1 MLKTAAVFS
10 DHMVLQCEKPV
21 PFWGQAEPG
30 KKVTAVLGDESVTT
44 KVTPEGSFRILFS
57 PKKAGRGY
65 RLTVTDGQD
74 FVEYTDIALGE
85 VWLAGGQ
92 SNMELT
98 LAESMDGKEAVV
110 RSGNENIRFYMVPKC
125 AVTGE
130 ELEEAE
136 AAAAWQIC
144 GPGTSAVISAAAYY
158 FAVQIEASRGVP
170 VGIICCAWGGTSV
183 SCWMSEKS
191 LMKTAVGRKYI
202 EDYDKLVGDKTDQ
215 QYEAEMEEYRRE
227 WEAWNSRVEERRRR
241 EPSVTWEVL
250 NEECGLCPWPQPA
263 GRRSPFR
270 PAGIYRS
277 MTERVCPFGIRGF
290 LYYQG
295 EEDEAKYADYDW
307 MMISLIMEWRE
318 AWGDLTLPFLFV
330 QLPMYTSKDDWVHGI
345 DSRHWAMM
353 RDQQKKVSET
363 IAHTGLAILTDCGE
377 FDNIHPLDKKTV
389 GTRLALLARNKV
401 YGEDLI
407 ADAPAFEQAELG
419 EGKVRVRFSHTG
431 GSLRAKSAELRG
443 FELAGE
449 DGAFYPAKASIQKDW
464 VNLSSEQVQEPVY
477 VRYAW
482 HNYCQA
488 DLYGESGLPA
498 APFRTDHFS
507 IEDREG

>member
-74 FVEYTDIALGE
+74 LVEYTDIALGE

-98 LAESMDGKEAVV
+98 LAESMDGKEAVAQ
-110 RSGNENIRFYMVPKC
+110 SGNENIRFYMVPKC
-125 AVTGE
+125 VTGE

-144 GPGTSAVISAAAYY
+144 GPGTSAVMSAAAYY

-191 LMKTAVGRKYI
+191 LMKTAAGRKYI
-202 EDYDKLVGDKTDQ
+202 EDYDRLVGDKTDQ

-227 WEAWNSRVEERRRR
+227 WEAWNSRVEERRRQ

-295 EEDEAKYADYDW
+295 EEDEAKYADYVW

>member
-74 FVEYTDIALGE
+74 LVEYTDIALGE

-98 LAESMDGKEAVV
+98 LAESMDGKEAVAQ
-110 RSGNENIRFYMVPKC
+110 SGNENIRFYMVPKC

-144 GPGTSAVISAAAYY
+144 GPGTSAVMSAAAYY

-191 LMKTAVGRKYI
+191 LMKTAAGRKYI
-202 EDYDKLVGDKTDQ
+202 EDYDRLVGDKTDQ

-227 WEAWNSRVEERRRR
+227 WEAWNSRVEERRRQ

-277 MTERVCPFGIRGF
+277 MTE
-290 LYYQG
+290 
-295 EEDEAKYADYDW
+295 YADYDW